1 MAASTELH
9 DLLRGQ
15 GLVLTPAVELA
26 LETFLAELLRWNQKV
41 NLTSITNLSE
51 AREKHLLDSLTLLP
65 LLQGDERLLD
75 VGSGGGFP
83 GIPLKLAAPGLQ
95 VLSVDAVQKKIAFQR
110 HVARLLGLQG
120 FAAEHLRVEQLPQHR
135 LGVGGFAVVVSRAFA
150 SLEQFAALALPCLA
164 PGGSIV
170 AMKGAEAEAELRQSS
185 AALARLGLQ
194 CSDLRHLRLPSSGA
208 QRSLIVLT
216 RC

>member
-9 DLLRGQ
+9 ELLRGQ
-15 GLVLTPAVELA
+15 GLLLPPAAEAA
-26 LETFLAELLRWNQKV
+26 LETFLAELLRWNRKV
-41 NLTSITNLSE
+41 NLTSITHMTE

-95 VLSVDAVQKKIAFQR
+95 LLSIDAVQKKIAFQR

-120 FAAEHLRVEQLPQHR
+120 FSAEHLRVEQVPQHP
-135 LGVGGFAVVVSRAFA
+135 LGQGGFALVVSRAFA

-164 PGGSIV
+164 PGGRIV
-170 AMKGAEAEAELRQSS
+170 AMKGAEAEAELQQSA
-185 AALARLGLQ
+185 AALARLGLR
-194 CSDLRHLRLPSSGA
+194 CSELRQLRLPLSGS

-216 RC
+216 RG

>member
-1 MAASTELH
+1 MAARTELH
-9 DLLRGQ
+9 ELLQSQ
-15 GLVLTPAVELA
+15 GLVLPPAAEAA
-26 LETFLAELLRWNQKV
+26 LEIFLAELLRWNQKV
-41 NLTSITNLSE
+41 NLTSITNLAE

-75 VGSGGGFP
+75 VGSGAGFP

-95 VLSVDAVQKKIAFQR
+95 LLSVDAVQKKITFQR

-120 FAAEHLRVEQLPQHR
+120 FSAEHLRVEQVPQHP
-135 LGVGGFAVVVSRAFA
+135 LGRGGFAVVVSRAFA

-164 PGGSIV
+164 PEGRIV
-170 AMKGAEAEAELRQSS
+170 AMKGAEAEAELQQSS
-185 AALARLGLQ
+185 AALARLGLR
-194 CSDLRHLRLPSSGA
+194 CSELRPLRLPLSGS

>member
-1 MAASTELH
+1 MAAATELH
-9 DLLRGQ
+9 DLLQDQ
-15 GLVLTPAVELA
+15 GLALPPAAELA

-65 LLQGDERLLD
+65 LLQGDERVLD

-83 GIPLKLAAPGLQ
+83 GIPLKLAAPGLHL
-95 VLSVDAVQKKIAFQR
+95 LSIDAVQKKIAFQR

-120 FAAEHLRVEQLPQHR
+120 FSAEHLRVEQMPQHPLAR
-135 LGVGGFAVVVSRAFA
+135 GGFAVVVSRAFA
-150 SLEQFAALALPCLA
+150 SLEQFATLALPCLA
-164 PGGSIV
+164 PGGRIV
-170 AMKGAEAEAELRQSS
+170 AMKGAEAEAELQQSS
-185 AALARLGLQ
+185 AALARLGLR
-194 CSDLRHLRLPSSGA
+194 CSELRHLRLPLSGS

>member
-1 MAASTELH
+1 MVATTELH
-9 DLLRGQ
+9 ALLQSQ
-15 GLVLTPAVELA
+15 GLALAAATETA

-41 NLTSITNLSE
+41 NLTSITNPQE

-83 GIPLKLAAPGLQ
+83 CIPLKLAAPGLQ
-95 VLSVDAVQKKIAFQR
+95 VLSIDAVQKKIAFQR
-110 HVARLLGLQG
+110 HAARLLGLRG
-120 FAAEHLRVEQLPQHR
+120 FAAEHLRVEQVPSHP
-135 LGVGGFAVVVSRAFA
+135 LGSGGFALVVSRAFA
-150 SLEQFAALALPCLA
+150 ALDQFAALALPCLA
-164 PGGSIV
+164 PGGRIV
-170 AMKGAEAEAELRQSS
+170 AMKGAEAEVELQQSS
-185 AALARLGLQ
+185 AALTRLGLR
-194 CSDLRHLRLPSSGA
+194 CSDLQTLRLPLSGS

>member
-1 MAASTELH
+1 MVATTELH
-9 DLLRGQ
+9 DLLQSQ
-15 GLVLTPAVELA
+15 GLALAAATETA

-41 NLTSITNLSE
+41 NLTSITNPQE

-83 GIPLKLAAPGLQ
+83 CIPLKLAAPGLQ
-95 VLSVDAVQKKIAFQR
+95 VLSIDAVQKKIAFQR
-110 HVARLLGLQG
+110 HAARLLGLRG
-120 FAAEHLRVEQLPQHR
+120 FAAEHLRVEQVPSHP
-135 LGVGGFAVVVSRAFA
+135 LGSGGFALVVSRAFA
-150 SLEQFAALALPCLA
+150 ALDQFATLALPCLA
-164 PGGSIV
+164 PGGRIV
-170 AMKGAEAEAELRQSS
+170 AMKGAEAEVELQQSS
-185 AALARLGLQ
+185 AALARLGLR
-194 CSDLRHLRLPSSGA
+194 CSDLQTLRLPLSGS